1 MSCLR
6 RYCFFVV
13 VCASW
18 FGGAALLGAQSSR
31 GVESLSISSS
41 LDGVAVE
48 ESDAGEGAGI
58 GQAEQ
63 STLLERARYGIAV
76 HVGTSGLGVD
86 LGVPVSRHLAVRVG
100 GDFIRYTGT
109 FEDEGATIDAFLQF
123 GYAKAQLDYYPSNGN
138 GRFHMSPLVVFANN
152 TRVQGNVVIDPLQT
166 INFGNDQYASLV
178 TDPLHGVGRAEL
190 RHTAPGLSL
199 GWGNI
204 TRGKGHFLFRVEM
217 GFFYVGQPKLTV
229 NFSGTAGDIRHPA
242 NGCGQI
248 QNDPDF
254 QRDLAA
260 FIARNNHN
268 LTYARFIPILN
279 VGVGYRF

>member
-6 RYCFFVV
+6 RCCIFVF
-13 VCASW
+13 VCTSLCC
-18 FGGAALLGAQSSR
+18 GGALLGAQASR
-31 GVESLSISSS
+31 GMELSPVSSS
-41 LDGVAVE
+41 IDGVAME
-48 ESDAGEGAGI
+48 GSDAGEGAGA

-63 STLLERARYGIAV
+63 STLLERNRYGVAV

-109 FEDEGATIDAFLQF
+109 FEDEGATINAFLQF
-123 GYAKAQLDYYPSNGN
+123 SYAKAQLDYYPSSGN
-138 GRFHMSPLVVFANN
+138 GRFHISPLVVFADN

-166 INFGNDQYASLV
+166 ISFGSDQYASLV
-178 TDPLHGVGRAEL
+178 TDPLHGVGRVEL
-190 RHTAPGLSL
+190 RHTAPGLSV

-204 TRGKGHFLFRVEM
+204 TRGKGHFVFPVEM

-229 NFSGTAGDIRHPA
+229 TFSGTACDVSHPI

-248 QNDPDF
+248 QDDPDF
-254 QRDLAA
+254 QKDLAA
-260 FIARNNHN
+260 FVARNNHN
-268 LTYARFIPILN
+268 LTYARYIPILN